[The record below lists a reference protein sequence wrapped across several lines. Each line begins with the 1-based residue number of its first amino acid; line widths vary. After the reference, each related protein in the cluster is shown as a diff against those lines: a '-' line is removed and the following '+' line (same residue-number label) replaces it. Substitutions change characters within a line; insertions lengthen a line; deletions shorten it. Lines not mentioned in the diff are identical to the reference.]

1 MPKARPPRPDPGSGL
16 RISPAERARMIEELD
31 RRFRALRRVFI
42 AKKWA
47 ERRRQRALGL
57 PSIGLPLVWTEA
69 HNATPRYGRNN
80 PLRYQKTNQAP
91 PCLDQSGSPL

>member
-1 MPKARPPRPDPGSGL
+1 MPRSRPPRPDSGPE
-16 RISPAERARMIEELD
+16 ISPAERARMIEDLD
-31 RRFRALRRVFI
+31 RRLRALRRVFI

-69 HNATPRYGRNN
+69 HNVTPRYGRNN
-80 PLRYQKTNQAP
+80 PLRYQKTNP
-91 PCLDQSGSPL
+91 SSPRLDQSGSPL